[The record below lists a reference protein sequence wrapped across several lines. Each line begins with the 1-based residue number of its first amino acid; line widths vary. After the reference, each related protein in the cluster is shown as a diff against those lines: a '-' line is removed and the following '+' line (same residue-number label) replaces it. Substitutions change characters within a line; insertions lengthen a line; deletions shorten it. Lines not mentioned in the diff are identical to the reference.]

1 MIPKKFDYHAP
12 ASVDEAIRLL
22 GENEEAKIL
31 AGGQSLLPMMKLRLA
46 APTAV
51 VDISRLPGL
60 SYVRDMGAHL
70 AIGAL
75 TTHDTL
81 GSDKSVKE
89 RFSLITDAVARIGD
103 QQVRN
108 LGTIGGSACHA
119 DPAGDIPTALLAVD
133 AQFVIEGKHGKRVV
147 PARDFFVDL
156 FTTAVGHDEMLTE
169 VRLPYLPQRSASAY
183 MKHMAREGGFAIAMV
198 GVVVSLEDG
207 DSCRDSRIGV
217 GAAGPTPIRAVS
229 AEEYLKGKTLDEV
242 TIAEAADRAVEGAD
256 PPSDAHGSREYRLE
270 TIKVLTKRSLR
281 LASERAG
288 VLGMRVSE

>member
-31 AGGQSLLPMMKLRLA
+31 AGGQSLLPIMKLRLA

-70 AIGAL
+70 AVGAL

-89 RFSLITDAVARIGD
+89 RFSLITDAVTRIGD

-119 DPAGDIPTALLAVD
+119 DPAGDIPTALLAAD
-133 AQFVIEGKHGKRVV
+133 AQFVIEGKRGKRVV

-156 FTTAVGHDEMLTE
+156 FTTAVSHDEMLIE
-169 VRLPYLPQRSASAY
+169 VRLPYFPQRSASAY
-183 MKHMAREGGFAIAMV
+183 MKHCVREGGFAIAMV
-198 GVVVSLEDG
+198 GVVATLEDG
-207 DSCRDSRIGV
+207 NSCRDSRIGV

-229 AEEYLKGKTLDEV
+229 AERYLKGKTLDET
-242 TIAEAADRAVEGAD
+242 TIAEAADRAVDEAD
-256 PPSDAHGSREYRLE
+256 PPSDVHGSREYRME
-270 TIKVLTKRSLR
+270 AIKVLTKRSLR